1 MTRISGKDTAEIR
14 QKMPKEIFAA
24 SMEMYKALYRYGKL
38 DTRLRE
44 LVRLKS
50 ADLVGCKHWLR
61 IRFAEA
67 REKGI
72 GEQEI
77 SEIDDLSS
85 KNISAR
91 ERLALSFTET
101 LLIAPSSMT
110 DEGFA
115 EMREEFSEG
124 EIVELSFFAGFYNML
139 HRFNSIIDLDP
150 QAGSDLVEH
159 RLSDFQMSD

>member
-1 MTRISGKDTAEIR
+1 
-14 QKMPKEIFAA
+14 
-24 SMEMYKALYRYGKL
+24 
-38 DTRLRE
+38 
-44 LVRLKS
+44 
-50 ADLVGCKHWLR
+50 
-61 IRFAEA
+61 
-67 REKGI
+67 
-72 GEQEI
+72 
-77 SEIDDLSS
+77 LSS

-150 QAGSDLVEH
+150 QAGGDLVEH

>member
-1 MTRISGKDTAEIR
+1 
-14 QKMPKEIFAA
+14 MPKEIFSA

-50 ADLVGCKHWLR
+50 ASLVGCNHWLR

-72 GEQEI
+72 GEHEI
-77 SEIDDLSS
+77 SEIDNPNAESLSS
-85 KNISAR
+85 R

-101 LLIAPSSMT
+101 LLIAPTGMT

-150 QAGSDLVEH
+150 QAGGELVEH
-159 RLSDFQMSD
+159 RLSDFQMSNKW